1 MITAS
6 LLIFSLII
14 EYMYDP
20 IIEKPSDRIIKK
32 TFALFRDS
40 LNSTLDKFY
49 IYLLFPISVYIVLTI
64 IVSILGNSLHP
75 FFSFLINLFI
85 LFYCLKPNEFILN
98 MEKIKNEKFLDN
110 CKDDK
115 IFIRMMSTKKYD
127 INSIKNNL
135 FYNSLRN
142 IFSKSDSIA
151 LLSGASLIVILSF
164 SFFKFSNLNEQNN
177 LVNTNNFDDS
187 IAINDSDSLNVDN
200 PVLLLGND
208 K

>member
-1 MITAS
+1 MI
-6 LLIFSLII
+6 
-14 EYMYDP
+14 DN
-20 IIEKPSDRIIKK
+20 K
-32 TFALFRDS
+32 
-40 LNSTLDKFY
+40 
-49 IYLLFPISVYIVLTI
+49 YL
-64 IVSILGNSLHP
+64 
-75 FFSFLINLFI
+75 
-85 LFYCLKPNEFILN
+85 
-98 MEKIKNEKFLDN
+98 EKITDYIENTLSN
-110 CKDDK
+110 DDK
-115 IFIRMMSTKKYD
+115 IEFESYMNQDLEFKKIVNDIKYD
-127 INSIKNNL
+127 TLALKKLENIEGPSDFVYNL
-135 FYNSLRN
+135 NKRIDEYENGNILNTFYNSLKN